1 MLTTKPRIQRLLEL
15 VVLSTFAV
23 GCSKAQF
30 AVAPVHG
37 KISVDDKPL
46 SHGTIMFAPI
56 RGSEQKDPGKPAL
69 GKIDSNGD
77 YHLTTFSKND
87 GAVVG
92 DHWATI
98 LNVSKD
104 LPKGVPE
111 FDRITFPTKLKV
123 VAGRDNEIDI
133 KLTRDTIKK
142 YGGDNR

>member
-1 MLTTKPRIQRLLEL
+1 MPTKPRIDRLLEL
-15 VVLSTFAV
+15 IVLSTFVV
-23 GCSKAQF
+23 GCSKSQF
-30 AVAPVHG
+30 TVVPVHG
-37 KISVDDKPL
+37 KVTVDDKPL

-56 RGSEQKDPGKPAL
+56 RAAEQKDPGKPAL
-69 GKIDSNGD
+69 GTIDSNGD
-77 YHLTTFSKND
+77 YHLTTFSNDD

-123 VAGRDNEIDI
+123 VADRDNEIDI
-133 KLTRDTIKK
+133 KLTREIIKK